1 MCSDPETPEPV
12 VEALERIA
20 GGNIVPD
27 EGGTV
32 ADEMREIARQALAS
46 LTDEPRP
53 TPVPQGLAKAAQALR
68 AKATEKQREV
78 DEERDPYSSFCVI
91 RQGEANGLRDAAAY
105 LESFAALDTQQGANR
120 D

>member
-1 MCSDPETPEPV
+1 MPETPEPV
-12 VEALERIA
+12 VEAL
-20 GGNIVPD
+20 
-27 EGGTV
+27 
-32 ADEMREIARQALAS
+32 REIADAERVENADPLEWAVWAHDFARQALAS